1 MTIKIE
7 RDAILCVINKNRTS
21 KTDDSFSGNLPSSLQ
36 SAKLASPY
44 HKSLQ
49 PPRHETNLFF
59 SYQTAPELDETD
71 DDSTVTS
78 SSCSSSTVGVK
89 GVSFAEPIVTQ
100 TWWRPRTLRK
110 SVKSFYYTVEETQ
123 RFRQEYREERRLKAQ
138 EEAES
143 ISSSQLSTSNFGGG
157 ESGDTPQW
165 DGLQNKNSTSDSDSN
180 CNTTRSLNSDN
191 SSVIQKSHRI
201 SRVVVFHKNTR
212 ETFIEGEMND
222 ISLGTNSSP
231 CTDSTDRCSHSNS
244 STTTRICPDKCKT
257 TIDHF
262 FDNDSFWSGQIT
274 WY

>member
-1 MTIKIE
+1 MSMIDIFLSRWK
-7 RDAILCVINKNRTS
+7 
-21 KTDDSFSGNLPSSLQ
+21 
-36 SAKLASPY
+36 
-44 HKSLQ
+44 
-49 PPRHETNLFF
+49 
-59 SYQTAPELDETD
+59 
-71 DDSTVTS
+71 
-78 SSCSSSTVGVK
+78 
-89 GVSFAEPIVTQ
+89 VSFWNKDTAAATPTSMMLFVTLLPCRIDVYTYFQ
-100 TWWRPRTLRK
+100 PF
-110 SVKSFYYTVEETQ
+110 VKCFIHSYCLLYLLVLLY